1 MTYAA
6 FSRYDPAMPPDADS
20 QVGWRAALALAYQ
33 RRAARTVLAARR
45 HDGPLVVQK
54 PLYPEGDAVCHTI
67 VVHPPGGIASGDD
80 IQLNARLDENAHA
93 LLTTPGAGKW
103 YRSVGPWARQSL
115 QFDVNGGACLEW
127 LPQENIIFNGAH
139 AELRTAVRLSG
150 DASFIGWEI
159 CCFGRTGSGET
170 FLSGSFR
177 GRTVIERD
185 NQPRWLENGRLEGS
199 GAALRSSVVLAGQ
212 SVVGTLLAASDKLN
226 SGQLIACRVLQPSTG
241 DGAVTSLPG
250 LFVGRYLGTSSEAAK
265 NYFIQLWHI
274 LRPVVAGRDA
284 IDPRI
289 WRT

>member
-6 FSRYDPAMPPDADS
+6 SSRYDPAMLPDS
-20 QVGWRAALALAYQ
+20 NGQVGWRAELALEYA
-33 RRAARTVLAARR
+33 RRGARTVLAARR

-67 VVHPPGGIASGDD
+67 VVHPPGGIAGGDELR
-80 IQLNARLDENAHA
+80 LNARLDVNAHA

-103 YRSVGPWARQSL
+103 YRSVGSGARQSI
-115 QFDVNGGACLEW
+115 QFDVSGGACLEW
-127 LPQENIIFNGAH
+127 LPQENIIFNGAS

-170 FLSGSFR
+170 FASGSFR
-177 GRTVIERD
+177 GRTFIERD
-185 NQPRWLENGRLEGS
+185 NRPLWLENGRLEGG
-199 GAALRSSVVLAGQ
+199 GAALQSPVVLAGHP
-212 SVVGTLLAASDKLN
+212 VAGTLLAASDKL
-226 SGQLIACRVLQPSTG
+226 GAHGLAACREIRPLNG
-241 DGAVTSLPG
+241 DGAVTLLPG
-250 LFVGRYLGTSSEAAK
+250 LLIGRYLGASSEAAK
-265 NYFIQLWHI
+265 NYFIELWHI